1 MKLHRIVFLVAG
13 GLSLGLPSLAQET
26 GQKQGAKTAVA
37 QEASAPQR
45 VEVSVP
51 VKGLTQ
57 ENAAKAQQAL
67 ANLQMTEFAC
77 DKCSFTQAEAG
88 ECPGCKTALASHERP
103 RLASSALAPEKQTL
117 TFHLEG
123 GADVSLSQ
131 LDNALRPLSIHV
143 DRENL
148 KIQGARIVF
157 NGVKTPED
165 AKSIETM
172 VQEAKLVRTA
182 KLDRKEGTNEASFK
196 VERSAAPIA
205 FNAINALAKP
215 ANAAWSVADVVWT
228 SERNKAKAK

>member
-1 MKLHRIVFLVAG
+1 MKFQSIAFLVAG
-13 GLSLGLPSLAQET
+13 GLALGLPSLAQET
-26 GQKQGAKTAVA
+26 GQKQGAKTAA

-45 VEVSVP
+45 VEVSLP

-57 ENAAKAQQAL
+57 ENTAKAQQAL
-67 ANLQMTEFAC
+67 DALQMSEFTC
-77 DKCSFTQAEAG
+77 DKCAFAQAEAG
-88 ECPGCKTALASHERP
+88 ECPACKTALTAHQRK
-103 RLASSALAPEKQTL
+103 RLASSALAADKQTL

-131 LDNALRPLSIHV
+131 IDNALRPLSIHV

-165 AKSIETM
+165 AKSIETL
-172 VQEAKLVRTA
+172 VQEAKLIRTA
-182 KLDRKEGTNEASFK
+182 KLDRKDGSTEASFK
-196 VERSAAPIA
+196 IERGAAPVA
-205 FNAINALAKP
+205 FTAINGITKP
-215 ANAAWSVADVVWT
+215 ANASWSVADVVWT